1 MVIALKDSYWKVR
14 AAACTAVAHLGDS
27 VASATI
33 PVLTKILRDGS
44 VNRQTVAETMI
55 NVGAQGEQT
64 LVQIL
69 KNEPENNHKL
79 RECIVRALALS
90 NVNNPNIDFVIEV
103 LFQTSK

>member
-1 MVIALKDSYWKVR
+1 V
-14 AAACTAVAHLGDS
+14 
-27 VASATI
+27 TI
-33 PVLTKILRDGS
+33 PILTKLLRDGQ
-44 VNRQTVAETMI
+44 VNRKTVAETMI
-55 NVGAQGEQT
+55 NVGTLGEQT